1 MSVGVWDPG
10 GDRSPGP
17 AIDPVLLD
25 AFLRL
30 SAAGPLM
37 PEDLEEAGVALQQ
50 GVMTLGVDAWHVAEN
65 RTTADIRHLA
75 QVFTLIEALPG
86 WDAGA
91 KSPVIGLVKILK
103 TRGEFDVELRKWIK
117 ANSDNRYLPYGSAL

>member
-10 GDRSPGP
+10 GDQSPGP

-50 GVMTLGVDAWHVAEN
+50 GVMTLGVDAWHVA
-65 RTTADIRHLA
+65 RIGQR
-75 QVFTLIEALPG
+75 LISG
-86 WDAGA
+86 TW
-91 KSPVIGLVKILK
+91 
-103 TRGEFDVELRKWIK
+103 RRCLR
-117 ANSDNRYLPYGSAL
+117 